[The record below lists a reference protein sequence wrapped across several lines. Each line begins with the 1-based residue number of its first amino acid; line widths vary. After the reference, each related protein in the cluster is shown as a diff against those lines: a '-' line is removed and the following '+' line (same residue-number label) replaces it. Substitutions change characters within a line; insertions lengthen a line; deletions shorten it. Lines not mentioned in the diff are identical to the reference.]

1 ALNAVSVKG
10 FQTGYY
16 PVRYILN
23 DDGQIKNIDTPKY
36 NKGIES
42 EDSLRSCLE
51 KSKTTSGVLF
61 SSDGILAKQF
71 VLSASAKVF
80 VLPEDAS
87 LLGNYDMYSS
97 GGKSLLSTGK
107 NTNVMAFQ
115 TKEDSMY
122 VNLVVVWKDQS
133 NYAELNHD
141 NKLFLIDKIIDVYD
155 ESLEEVVKEVR
166 GIEGGV
172 EKAYRTYEEFDKT
185 KLDGLSK
192 GDVVR
197 FAYYKGMIYNVQVVF
212 QKDSTGATIGTYNRP
227 SGSNAEDNNEGNY
240 DMYYCGYVRSREGK
254 FLKIWTADITTK
266 GSNVSL
272 PKTILWKNS
281 ETTSEE
287 YRVIQATNIAIYDH
301 SLDAN
306 GRVYVGDI
314 EDIPYYEGNGQ
325 YAVVIMR
332 YRSRSPQEIV
342 VIKQ

>member
-97 GGKSLLSTGK
+97 GGKSLLTAGK
-107 NTNVMAFQ
+107 NSNVMAFQ
-115 TKEDSMY
+115 TQGNSMY
-122 VNLVVVWKDQS
+122 ANLVVVWKEQAS
-133 NYAELNHD
+133 YAEINHD
-141 NKLFLIDKIIDVYD
+141 NKLFLIDKILDVYD
-155 ESLEEVVKEVR
+155 ENSQEIVKEVR

-172 EKAYRTYEEFDKT
+172 EKTYRTYEEFDKSN
-185 KLDGLSK
+185 LDGLSK

-197 FAYYKGMIYNVQVVF
+197 FAYYNGAIYNVQVVF
-212 QKDSTGATIGTYNRP
+212 QKDSTGATIGTYNQP
-227 SGSNAEDNNEGNY
+227 SGANGVTNNEGNY
-240 DMYYCGYVRSREGK
+240 DMYYCGYVRDRDGK
-254 FLKIWTADITTK
+254 FLKIWTADVTNS
-266 GSNVSL
+266 GSNISL
-272 PKTILWKNS
+272 PKTTSWKNDD
-281 ETTSEE
+281 TTSEE
-287 YRVIQATNIAIYDH
+287 YRVIQATNIAVYDPT
-301 SLDAN
+301 LN
-306 GRVYVGDI
+306 GSGKVYVGDI
-314 EDIPYYEGNGQ
+314 EDIPYYEGNGK
-325 YAVVIMR
+325 YTVVIMR
-332 YRSRSPQEIV
+332 YRSRSPQEII